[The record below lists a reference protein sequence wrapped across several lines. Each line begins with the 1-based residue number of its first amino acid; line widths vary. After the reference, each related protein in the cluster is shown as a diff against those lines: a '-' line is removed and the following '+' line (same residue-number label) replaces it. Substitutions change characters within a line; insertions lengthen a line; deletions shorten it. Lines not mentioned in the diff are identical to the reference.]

1 MTEIECSVILSR
13 DSNGCNYKT
22 PRAASRSPAPSMPRH
37 ARTDTRAIV
46 LALEL
51 VLAVVDAA
59 TAMDVIEA
67 LRHVPELLHAL
78 GEAVPD
84 ARARFTRYIRPIL
97 AKARDVAPACYYVLW
112 GPADSIRIGPWA
124 LRMLQMSTVDPQ
136 VHADSAHVVADCF
149 LYMNVDDDDY
159 RNEYILNAVR
169 ASGFHRALIARLP
182 ASEGDIH
189 VAYTRLLC
197 VMITA
202 GYLHECNETR
212 WTYAQIAEDLGGV
225 CLERLLLQC
234 LQYTSG
240 DPDHWGDSVQ
250 CLYTIMFMASDFS
263 LASPYSSGSRPRL
276 FADPDVRAMLR
287 RDCHRASPCA
297 DRRCSYY
304 RSGLFDVVLQRM
316 GTLRWA
322 LHNEDCLFV
331 LEILFAT
338 CPESR
343 QAVFDAVC
351 AKAGGDMN
359 YFYKFD
365 HDWSGSLSDH
375 FKYTHTK

>member
-1 MTEIECSVILSR
+1 MTEIEFSVVISR
-13 DSNGCNYKT
+13 YSNGYNYKT
-22 PRAASRSPAPSMPRH
+22 SRVATSALSPMPRH
-37 ARTDTRAIV
+37 ASV

-51 VLAVVDAA
+51 VLAVVDAT
-59 TAMDVIEA
+59 TAMDVVEA
-67 LRHVPELLHAL
+67 LQHTPELLHAL
-78 GEAVPD
+78 GEAVSD
-84 ARARFTRYIRPIL
+84 ARARFARYILPIL
-97 AKARDVAPACYYVLW
+97 GEARGVAPDCYYVLW
-112 GPADSIRIGPWA
+112 GPPNSARIGPLA
-124 LRMLQMSTVDPQ
+124 LRILLMSTVDTQ

-169 ASGFHRALIARLP
+169 ASGFHRALVARLP
-182 ASEGDIH
+182 ASEGTVH
-189 VAYTRLLC
+189 VAYTRMLC
-197 VMITA
+197 VLILD
-202 GYLHECNETR
+202 GYLHPFNEKR
-212 WTYAQIAEDLGGV
+212 WSYAQISEDLGGV
-225 CLERLLLQC
+225 CLESLLLQC

-240 DPDHWGDSVQ
+240 DPDHWGDWVQ
-250 CLYTIMFMASDFS
+250 CLYTVMYLASDFS
-263 LASPYSSGSRPRL
+263 LESPYSSGSRPRL
-276 FADPDVRAMLR
+276 FANPDVRTMLR
-287 RDCHRASPCA
+287 CDYHRASPCA

-322 LHNEDCLFV
+322 LYNEDCLFV

-343 QAVFDAVC
+343 CAVFDAVC

-375 FKYTHTK
+375 LKYTHTK

>member
-1 MTEIECSVILSR
+1 
-13 DSNGCNYKT
+13 
-22 PRAASRSPAPSMPRH
+22 
-37 ARTDTRAIV
+37 
-46 LALEL
+46 
-51 VLAVVDAA
+51 
-59 TAMDVIEA
+59 
-67 LRHVPELLHAL
+67 

-97 AKARDVAPACYYVLW
+97 AEARDVAPHCYYVLW
-112 GPADSIRIGPWA
+112 GPADSPRIGPWA

-136 VHADSAHVVADCF
+136 LHADSAHVVADCF

-182 ASEGDIH
+182 ASEGTVH
-189 VAYTRLLC
+189 VAYTRMLC
-197 VMITA
+197 VMITN
-202 GYLHECNETR
+202 GYLHSCNEKR
-212 WTYAQIAEDLGGV
+212 WSYAQIAEDLGGV

-250 CLYTIMFMASDFS
+250 CLYTIMYMASDFS

-276 FADPDVRAMLR
+276 FANPDGRTMLR

-322 LHNEDCLFV
+322 LYNEGCLFV

-359 YFYKFD
+359 YFYMNYFKFVTNLTMIRLGLCRISFQIHAHKVTRAGCPWRVRD
-365 HDWSGSLSDH
+365 RMFIGKTNGTSCRKIQSMHLIQLQSSMCDAMRKAEH
-375 FKYTHTK
+375 EH